1 MIALSELFSATN
13 TLLFFGIASGV
24 LSTFAFIPYIIDT
37 VTERTQPQRA
47 SWLIWSVLG
56 SIAFMSQIFE
66 GATSSLWFAGVQ
78 VSGTII
84 VFALSI
90 KGGKGRFLSKTDYVI
105 LLAATLGLVLW
116 YFTETAAYAL
126 AITIS
131 ISLLGGA
138 ATVVKAYRDP
148 DSETLITWV
157 ISLIASVCAILA
169 VGKFDLIIL
178 AYPLYLFTLYI
189 TLVIAIVLGR
199 LRKSSTE
206 RDRTVTTPR
215 FSLPSTATVLRT
227 TSDSIIVCAALAFIL
242 SWFNNQN
249 YINNVT
255 ASFAESPALPSL
267 LVATQS
273 AYSGNGPALTS
284 ARALSEFS
292 LPTVSQPL
300 APEST
305 PVPSGAPE
313 ILIIA
318 LQLTES
324 HSDQLWKLDDID
336 PLTQRLQAIISSHL
350 AAESNQPDGMHLP
363 TADPIALPFPI
374 TMTERHVDPVK
385 ENLNQLTS
393 PPGDS
398 KNFQFLDRHDPF
410 TQLTVTSTSA
420 RLHSQT
426 GTQEIILPHGTSLTA
441 IATDGQWF
449 RVQTTRGETGYFSR
463 EDVTLDALA
472 MAQ

>member
-1 MIALSELFSATN
+1 MIALPELFTATN
-13 TLLFFGIASGV
+13 TLLFFGIASGI

-37 VTERTQPQRA
+37 VTGRTQPQRA

-90 KGGKGRFLSKTDYVI
+90 KGGKGSFLSKTDYAI
-105 LLAATLGLVLW
+105 LLAATVGLVLW

-157 ISLIASVCAILA
+157 ISLIASVCAILS

-189 TLVIAIVLGR
+189 AFVIAIVLGR

-206 RDRTVTTPR
+206 RDRAVTTPG
-215 FSLPSTATVLRT
+215 FSLPSPATILRT
-227 TSDSIIVCAALAFIL
+227 TADSIIVCAALAFIL
-242 SWFNNQN
+242 SWFNNHN
-249 YINNVT
+249 DTNNVT
-255 ASFAESPALPSL
+255 TSFAESPALPSL

-273 AYSGNGPALTS
+273 AYGGNGPAITP
-284 ARALSEFS
+284 ARAHSEFS
-292 LPTVSQPL
+292 PTPVSQPF
-300 APEST
+300 APEPT
-305 PVPSGAPE
+305 PVPRGAPE
-313 ILIIA
+313 ILRVA
-318 LQLTES
+318 VQLNES
-324 HSDQLWKLDDID
+324 HSSKLWKLGDND
-336 PLTQRLQAIISSHL
+336 PLTQRLQAIISSQL
-350 AAESNQPDGMHLP
+350 AAESNLPDNTHLP
-363 TADPIALPFPI
+363 TAAPISLPFPI
-374 TMTERHVDPVK
+374 AMTERPVNPVE
-385 ENLNQLTS
+385 ENLSQLTI

-410 TQLTVTSTSA
+410 TQLTVTSTNA
-420 RLHSQT
+420 RLHNASFQT
-426 GTQEIILPHGTSLTA
+426 GTKDIILPHGTSLSA
-441 IATDGQWF
+441 IATNGQWF
-449 RVQTTRGETGYFSR
+449 RVHTN
-463 EDVTLDALA
+463 LW
-472 MAQ
+472 